1 MTSGAFTLRRIHGT
15 REMLDVRCD
24 RCGRSGRYRVA
35 TLVERYG
42 IDAGL
47 PAIAS
52 ALEEGCPRKGE
63 HDGCFVIFPDPAI

>member
-1 MTSGAFTLRRIHGT
+1 MTSGAVTLRQIHGT

-24 RCGRSGRYRVA
+24 RCGRAGRYRVA

-42 IDAGL
+42 LDSGL

-63 HDGCFVIFPDPAI
+63 HGGCFVIFPELV

>member
-1 MTSGAFTLRRIHGT
+1 MTSGAVTLRQIHGT

-42 IDAGL
+42 LDTGL
-47 PAIAS
+47 PEIAA
-52 ALEEGCPRKGE
+52 ALEEGCPRTGE
-63 HDGCFVIFPDPAI
+63 PGGCFVIFPELV

>member
-1 MTSGAFTLRRIHGT
+1 MTSGAVTLRHIHGT

-63 HDGCFVIFPDPAI
+63 HGGCFVVWEGLG

>member
-1 MTSGAFTLRRIHGT
+1 MTSGAVTLRQIHGT
-15 REMLDVRCD
+15 RDMLDVRCD

-52 ALEEGCPRKGE
+52 ALEEGCLRKGE
-63 HDGCFVIFPDPAI
+63 HGGCFVEWEGLG

>member
-1 MTSGAFTLRRIHGT
+1 MTSGVIPPPI
-15 REMLDVRCD
+15 E
-24 RCGRSGRYRVA
+24 GRYRVP

-52 ALEEGCPRKGE
+52 ALEEGCSRKGE
-63 HDGCFVIFPDPAI
+63 HGGCFVVWEGLG